1 MIWKKEECHV
11 GKNIELKIWKILKS
25 KTDSDVNMKQDLFE
39 FGFELHLSDG
49 FVKQKKTITLIKHTC
64 FFYIHHLKMNMLDEQ
79 KIFLYKTLF

>member
-1 MIWKKEECHV
+1 MIWKMEEYHV

-49 FVKQKKTITLIKHTC
+49 FVEQKKPLH
-64 FFYIHHLKMNMLDEQ
+64 
-79 KIFLYKTLF
+79 

>member
-1 MIWKKEECHV
+1 MEECHV

-49 FVKQKKTITLIKHTC
+49 FVKQKKKPLH
-64 FFYIHHLKMNMLDEQ
+64 
-79 KIFLYKTLF
+79 